1 MIATSPSSRRRP
13 ATTISNVLSSPS
25 WKVGCA
31 IHSPLKCA
39 SRTAPIGPLN
49 GIPETVSAADAPL
62 IDAMSCGFTW
72 SAPRMVAMTC
82 TSLRKSAGNDG
93 RSGRSVRRHVR
104 IASSPGRPSRR
115 KNEPG
120 ILPAAYMRSSTSTV
134 SGKKSMPSRGFD
146 VQTVDRSVVSPTLTR
161 TAPSARF
168 ASLPRLEGHLET
180 GGIDGTGNAND
191 VVAHARIPLSLGSI
205 ARVGSQEVSVPSCQ
219 RPSSLRGNERALATD
234 NRRRSCGLR
243 MSNAPQMAAT
253 RCPVPIG
260 ECPTWR

>member
-1 MIATSPSSRRRP
+1 M
-13 ATTISNVLSSPS
+13 
-25 WKVGCA
+25 
-31 IHSPLKCA
+31 
-39 SRTAPIGPLN
+39 
-49 GIPETVSAADAPL
+49 SAADAPL

-72 SAPRMVAMTC
+72 SAPRMVAMTW

-168 ASLPRLEGHLET
+168 ANLPRLETHLET
-180 GGIDGTGNAND
+180 GSIDGTGNAND
-191 VVAHARIPLSLGSI
+191 VVAHARIPLLLFE
-205 ARVGSQEVSVPSCQ
+205 ARADTSSCSQEVSVPSCQ
-219 RPSSLRGNERALATD
+219 RPASSSGDDRALATD

-253 RCPVPIG
+253 RCPIPYRRM
-260 ECPTWR
+260 PNLAMSARYRSTSLRRR